1 MTEERY
7 PRSEE
12 RVNAAIHGFA
22 ALFAVVGLVALVV
35 HAEEVGRAGSVPA
48 VSIYGGALF
57 FLFLFSALHHAVK
70 RHQLKHVLLAL
81 DHCGIFLLI
90 AGTYTP
96 FCLLMPPGQVWVLL
110 TVIWGLAAGGITVQ
124 VAAFLTGHSA
134 RYEKLAF
141 VFFLAMGWI
150 PILWVGDVVFS
161 ALPAGGLGLL
171 IAGGVAYSV
180 GVIFYAW
187 KKIPFGHAVWH
198 TFVVAG
204 SAFHFFSVF
213 YYVVPVAV

>member
-1 MTEERY
+1 MNDERY
-7 PRSEE
+7 PRPEE
-12 RVNAAIHGFA
+12 WANAAIHGVGAF
-22 ALFAVVGLVALVV
+22 FAVIGLVALVI
-35 HAEEVGRAGSVPA
+35 HAVAVGRVGSVPA
-48 VSIYGGALF
+48 VSIYGAALI

-70 RHQLKHVLLAL
+70 RHRLKHVLLAL

-96 FCLLMPPGQVWVLL
+96 FCLLMPAGQVWILL
-110 TVIWGLAAGGITVQ
+110 AVIWGLAAAGIAVQ
-124 VAAFLTGHSA
+124 VASFLTGHSA

-150 PILWVGDVVFS
+150 PILWVGDVVFA
-161 ALPAGGLGLL
+161 ALAPGGLALL
-171 IAGGVAYSV
+171 VAGGVAYSV
-180 GVIFYAW
+180 GVVFYAW

-198 TFVVAG
+198 LFVVAG

-213 YYVVPVAV
+213 YYVVPATA